1 VKKLILSGVVLV
13 ALAASGRAHCAD
25 LPMTGP
31 APAYPNVAPICYG
44 GDIVRA
50 NNQVS
55 ASESRILEDDII
67 DGAFA

>member
-1 VKKLILSGVVLV
+1 VKKLILSGVVPV

-25 LPMTGP
+25 LPMAGP
-31 APAYPNVAPICYG
+31 TPAYPNVAPICYG

-67 DGAFA
+67 DGTFA